1 MRSPRETGSGALR
14 GRRNNLPHELSL
26 RLCAASPKAYPD
38 TSPLAMSITIR
49 TYRDEDFKAVAALE
63 ESGLHEPYRS
73 AVFVRQMGEVCK
85 ETFFV
90 AVTDGDEPV
99 GYTVGAAVQ
108 HNISEAWILRM
119 GVRDDQRRKGIGS
132 ALLKS
137 VTGALQA
144 RHARTIRLSVSPENL
159 PAIRLYEGQG
169 FVQEKIIPAYF
180 GEGEDRIL
188 MKKTR
193 T

>member
-1 MRSPRETGSGALR
+1 
-14 GRRNNLPHELSL
+14 
-26 RLCAASPKAYPD
+26 
-38 TSPLAMSITIR
+38 MSITIR
-49 TYRDEDFKAVAALE
+49 PYRDEDFMAVAALE

-73 AVFVRQMGEVCK
+73 AVFVRQMGEVCTK
-85 ETFFV
+85 TFFV
-90 AVTDGDEPV
+90 AVTDSDEPV

-108 HNISEAWILRM
+108 DDSTEAWILRM

-137 VTGALQA
+137 VTAALQA
-144 RHARTIRLSVSPENL
+144 RHARTIRLSVSPKNL

-180 GEGEDRIL
+180 GEGEDRII

>member
-1 MRSPRETGSGALR
+1 
-14 GRRNNLPHELSL
+14 
-26 RLCAASPKAYPD
+26 
-38 TSPLAMSITIR
+38 MSITIR
-49 TYRDEDFKAVAALE
+49 PYRDEDFIAVAALE
-63 ESGLHEPYRS
+63 KSGLHEPYRS

-108 HNISEAWILRM
+108 HNSTEAWILRM

-144 RHARTIRLSVSPENL
+144 RHARTIRLSVSPLNL
-159 PAIRLYEGQG
+159 PAIRLYERQG
-169 FVQEKIIPAYF
+169 FVQDKIIPAYF
-180 GEGEDRIL
+180 GAGEDRVL

-193 T
+193 TK

>member
-1 MRSPRETGSGALR
+1 
-14 GRRNNLPHELSL
+14 
-26 RLCAASPKAYPD
+26 
-38 TSPLAMSITIR
+38 MSITIR
-49 TYRDEDFKAVAALE
+49 PYRDDDFMAVAALE

-85 ETFFV
+85 KTFFV
-90 AVTDGDEPV
+90 AVTDSDEPV

-108 HNISEAWILRM
+108 DDSTEAWILRM

-137 VTGALQA
+137 VTAALQA
-144 RHARTIRLSVSPENL
+144 RHARTIRLSVSPKNL

-180 GEGEDRIL
+180 GEGEDRII

>member
-1 MRSPRETGSGALR
+1 
-14 GRRNNLPHELSL
+14 
-26 RLCAASPKAYPD
+26 
-38 TSPLAMSITIR
+38 MSITIR
-49 TYRDEDFKAVAALE
+49 PYRDEDFVAVAALE

-90 AVTDGDEPV
+90 AVTDGNEPV
-99 GYTVGAAVQ
+99 GYTVGAIVQ
-108 HNISEAWILRM
+108 HNIAEAWILRM

-132 ALLKS
+132 ALLES

-144 RHARTIRLSVSPENL
+144 QHARTIRLSVSPKNL

-193 T
+193 TY

>member
-1 MRSPRETGSGALR
+1 
-14 GRRNNLPHELSL
+14 
-26 RLCAASPKAYPD
+26 
-38 TSPLAMSITIR
+38 MSITIR
-49 TYRDEDFKAVAALE
+49 AYRDEDFVAVAALE

-73 AVFVRQMGEVCK
+73 AVFVRQMGVVCK

-90 AVTDGDEPV
+90 AVTDGNEPV
-99 GYTVGAAVQ
+99 GYTVGAIVQ
-108 HNISEAWILRM
+108 HNIAEAWILRM

-132 ALLKS
+132 ALLES

-144 RHARTIRLSVSPENL
+144 QHARTIRLSVSPKNL

-188 MKKTR
+188 MKKIR
-193 T
+193 TY